1 MAKDTKAD
9 EQPERK
15 VNIDGKEY
23 NVSDLSADAQAQ
35 VQSLQFVEAELA
47 RANAMVAVL
56 STAKAGYQQALKEEL
71 QK

>member
-1 MAKDTKAD
+1 MP
-9 EQPERK
+9 EQPK
-15 VNIDGKEY
+15 QIINIDGKEY
-23 NVSDLSADAQAQ
+23 NLAELSDAVRAQ

>member
-1 MAKDTKAD
+1 MA
-9 EQPERK
+9 EQPRQII
-15 VNIDGKEY
+15 NIDGKEY
-23 NVSDLSADAQAQ
+23 NLADLSDAVRAQ

-71 QK
+71 HK